1 MYDIEELKKEIF
13 DMIDKLDEEGI
24 NYLINFLEENG
35 YKTK

>member
-1 MYDIEELKKEIF
+1 MSDIEELKKEIC
-13 DMIDKLDEEGI
+13 DMIEKLDDEGI